1 MGQRLLRIIQQCR
14 QRLSLSWRTVAIC
27 VGLTAGFF
35 TFQSLPVLATEFLA
49 ANNVK
54 ISGEVIRFTDSTV
67 TIRPAVGSMII
78 LAPGDIKSVR
88 YATKDG
94 TTIEGQLKSWH
105 DGAYVIETDVKLI
118 SVKDGKI
125 TSEIVATAPKDQK
138 EEEATATEQTLATS
152 EKDQSADAE
161 SSAVEA
167 VEAEPQPI
175 KQEETIESVEVGEE
189 QVVEE
194 QASEEQAD
202 VELVQIKATAEI
214 TTEEAEVLVFD
225 ISSSRPSEND
235 IILVYATVEDTAK
248 AGLDFVE
255 KKGVLVLPAGEVS
268 TELVVPLIDDD
279 EVENDEFMMLF
290 LSGAPDVA
298 TIPLREV
305 TATIIDN
312 DG

>member
-14 QRLSLSWRTVAIC
+14 QRLSLSWRSVAIC
-27 VGLTAGFF
+27 VGLAAGFF

-88 YATKDG
+88 YATKEG
-94 TTIEGQLKSWH
+94 AMIEGQLKSWH
-105 DGAYVIETDVKLI
+105 DGVYVIETDVKLI

-138 EEEATATEQTLATS
+138 EEVAAEQTLANS

-161 SSAVEA
+161 ASAVEA
-167 VEAEPQPI
+167 AEAEPRPI
-175 KQEETIESVEVGEE
+175 KQEEVIESAEVSEE
-189 QVVEE
+189 QVLEE

-202 VELVQIKATAEI
+202 VDLVQIKATAEV

-225 ISSSRPSEND
+225 ISSSRPSEDD

-279 EVENDEFMMLF
+279 EVESDEFMMLF